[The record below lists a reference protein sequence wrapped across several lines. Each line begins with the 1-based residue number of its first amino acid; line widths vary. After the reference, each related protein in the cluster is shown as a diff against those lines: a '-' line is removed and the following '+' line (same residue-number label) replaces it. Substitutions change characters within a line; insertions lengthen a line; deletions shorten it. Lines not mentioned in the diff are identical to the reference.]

1 MALTVYTPEVFP
13 TSVRGTAMG
22 YCSSV
27 ARIGAII
34 TPFVAQVCT
43 THYIQMHSCTLTS
56 WWLHA
61 YLMFKASLL
70 HYTAALPG
78 FSDAKV
84 MRGIFLIV
92 IFSSGLKML
101 LLYLSSTGCRFVSI
115 VL

>member
-1 MALTVYTPEVFP
+1 MALNVYTPEVFP

-43 THYIQMHSCTLTS
+43 THYTQMHSCTLTS

-61 YLMFKASLL
+61 YSCLKVLC
-70 HYTAALPG
+70 YITAALPG

-84 MRGIFLIV
+84 MRGIFVNHNTFQWSENALV
-92 IFSSGLKML
+92 AS
-101 LLYLSSTGCRFVSI
+101 
-115 VL
+115 